1 MESGR
6 SRFTE
11 PESGVKVTVV
21 FPVELTN
28 ESEVNEA
35 VLLSEFSDICIDE
48 LPRFELAVEEY
59 E

>member
-1 MESGR
+1 
-6 SRFTE
+6 
-11 PESGVKVTVV
+11 VV

-35 VLLSEFSDICIDE
+35 VLLPEFSDICIDE
-48 LPRFELAVEEY
+48 LSRFELAVEEY

>member
-1 MESGR
+1 MESGS

-11 PESGVKVTVV
+11 PESGVKVIVV

-28 ESEVNEA
+28 ESEFNEA

-48 LPRFELAVEEY
+48 LSRFELSVEEY